1 MAVCLPMLMIFH
13 PKLIPDS
20 KRMALDRYST
30 STGPGRMAL
39 AKSTPTRK
47 STSIQRDTDIESLEM
62 DASWNFYLSANPS
75 VSVSNL
81 AANGVVLA

>member
-1 MAVCLPMLMIFH
+1 
-13 PKLIPDS
+13 
-20 KRMALDRYST
+20 
-30 STGPGRMAL
+30 MAL